1 MSVSEQGVEN
11 TMRKYGVSR
20 EMAIALLE
28 KQFASMPGRVDS
40 GVETVKGRYDPEVG
54 RWFSTD
60 GESDVTNPESSMIK
74 EETTKTLEDGT
85 VYKSSVS
92 SPGMTPNALAK
103 KALEE
108 QQSAEESN
116 PQASQFD
123 ESLLNEYG
131 LGFFGSD
138 QDIGMLDPEGWG
150 AYDDTDRY
158 DSAVATGTMDNAL
171 QDHQGTLGLWD
182 GALSEPLSETEEL
195 INSITGAGIAPAKE
209 YAEPKISTTQ
219 DAENIINDEA
229 PEIIP
234 WINEFEQAVKE
245 FDENEALVAAERIT
259 DKAIET
265 GLDKVK
271 PRAFKALT
279 VALTS
284 MLFGVDAVD
293 AIESGAEVVAQ
304 DYAEEAAASAA
315 ASSTIADQL
324 KFEREETFKAGL
336 DIQKERA
343 KAGLTSSSE
352 MTKDN
357 YSALKDMVSHFEG
370 INPDLKETLGMTD
383 LMGPLQEAHAELTR
397 TYGELNLKDSAV
409 GSAYRKGVQGFLKE
423 IKFNPGTT
431 ETMLSFMKDQIAR
444 KELTDYKGSITS
456 EDLKGKHSRES
467 KESREMISNIFTKIQ
482 ALAAKVDPATNSP
495 IGEKGA
501 MLAFKEAFKEHNA
514 TERGSS
520 DQAEAKAAGVTPFIW
535 FAANFNG

>member
-1 MSVSEQGVEN
+1 
-11 TMRKYGVSR
+11 
-20 EMAIALLE
+20 
-28 KQFASMPGRVDS
+28 
-40 GVETVKGRYDPEVG
+40 
-54 RWFSTD
+54 
-60 GESDVTNPESSMIK
+60 
-74 EETTKTLEDGT
+74 
-85 VYKSSVS
+85 
-92 SPGMTPNALAK
+92 
-103 KALEE
+103 
-108 QQSAEESN
+108 
-116 PQASQFD
+116 
-123 ESLLNEYG
+123 
-131 LGFFGSD
+131 
-138 QDIGMLDPEGWG
+138 
-150 AYDDTDRY
+150 
-158 DSAVATGTMDNAL
+158 MDNAL

-195 INSITGAGIAPAKE
+195 INSITGAGIAPAEE

-219 DAENIINDEA
+219 EAENIINQEA

-234 WINEFEQAVKE
+234 WINEFEQSVKE

>member
-1 MSVSEQGVEN
+1 MLASEQGIER
-11 TMRKYGVSR
+11 TMQKYGVSR
-20 EMAIALLE
+20 EEAIAMIDGGF
-28 KQFASMPGRVDS
+28 KAMYS
-40 GVETVKGRYDPEVG
+40 GSSQEVANP
-54 RWFSTD
+54 D
-60 GESDVTNPESSMIK
+60 DNVNKVTNITESADGSKRTVI
-74 EETTKTLEDGT
+74 EENKTNTPIHRGEK
-85 VYKSSVS
+85 KS
-92 SPGMTPNALAK
+92 T
-103 KALEE
+103 
-108 QQSAEESN
+108 EESN

-138 QDIGMLDPEGWG
+138 QDVGMLDPEGWG

-195 INSITGAGIAPAKE
+195 INSITGAGIAPAEE

-219 DAENIINDEA
+219 EAENIINQEA

-234 WINEFEQAVKE
+234 WINEFEQSVKE

-456 EDLKGKHSRES
+456 GDLTGEHSRES

-482 ALAAKVDPATNSP
+482 ALAAKVDPATGTP
-495 IGEKGA
+495 IGEKGS

-514 TERGSS
+514 TQRGRA